1 MTIYLLD
8 ELRARLLDQVA
19 ATEDT
24 PFGPEVLVY
33 RVCGKMFA
41 LLSWQ
46 DDPLR
51 LNLKCDPVEAGFLRE
66 QYSAILPGYHMNKKH
81 WNTLVLDGSL
91 PADFLQAQI
100 NSSYALVV
108 KGLKK
113 SERAALAS
121 GALGGECSRNL

>member
-1 MTIYLLD
+1 MAYLPTLKD
-8 ELRARLLDQVA
+8 LQSLLLDQVA

-41 LLSWQ
+41 LLAWQ
-46 DDPLR
+46 DDPMR
-51 LNLKCDPVEAGFLRE
+51 LNLKCDPLEAAFLRE
-66 QYSAILPGYHMNKKH
+66 QYPAVLPGYHMNKKH

-91 PADFLQAQI
+91 DKAFVQAQVN
-100 NSSYALVV
+100 NSYDLVV

-113 SERAALAS
+113 GEREALKSAAAS
-121 GALGGECSRNL
+121 P